1 MFVFAG
7 FLARGCQ
14 DPPAGGVD
22 PLMAL
27 LEDDRFAEVFRAQYP
42 RLVGLAKRVL
52 GDPDEAE
59 DAAQEALLRL
69 RTDPVVERTDDDIA
83 AWLSRVVTNGSLN
96 RLRSRRR
103 ADVRAQ
109 VVAARDAGEVRID
122 EPGDQVAGADERDRV
137 RASLAV
143 LPERQ
148 ATALLLRHAG
158 HSYREIATAL
168 GVAEGSVGVLL
179 ARGER
184 AFRRAHE
191 EMTR

>member
-1 MFVFAG
+1 MTPTA
-7 FLARGCQ
+7 
-14 DPPAGGVD
+14 DH
-22 PLMAL
+22 
-27 LEDDRFAEVFRAQYP
+27 RFAEVFRRDYL
-42 RLVGLAKRVL
+42 RLVGLARRVL
-52 GDPDEAE
+52 GDVDEAE
-59 DAAQEALLRL
+59 DAAQEALLAL
-69 RTDPVVERTDDDIA
+69 RTDPVLERGDDDVA

-103 ADVRAQ
+103 ADVRAE
-109 VVAARDAGEVRID
+109 VVAAREGRPPAEGPDDVVVGV
-122 EPGDQVAGADERDRV
+122 DERERV
-137 RASLAV
+137 RTALAV

-191 EMTR
+191 EMSR

>member
-1 MFVFAG
+1 M
-7 FLARGCQ
+7 
-14 DPPAGGVD
+14 D
-22 PLMAL
+22 PLT
-27 LEDDRFAEVFRAQYP
+27 DDRFAEVFRRHYP
-42 RLVGLAKRVL
+42 RLVGLARRIL
-52 GDPDEAE
+52 GDADEAQ
-59 DAAQEALLRL
+59 DAAQEALLAL
-69 RTDPVVERTDDDIA
+69 RTHPVAVAGDEAVA
-83 AWLSRVVTNGSLN
+83 AWLSRVVTNVSLN

-103 ADVRAQ
+103 ADARAA
-109 VVAARDAGEVRID
+109 VVAIR
-122 EPGDQVAGADERDRV
+122 EPRSAADGPDDLAVATDERERV
-137 RASLAV
+137 RASLAI

>member
-1 MFVFAG
+1 M
-7 FLARGCQ
+7 
-14 DPPAGGVD
+14 D
-22 PLMAL
+22 PLP
-27 LEDDRFAEVFRAQYP
+27 DDRFAEVFRRHYP
-42 RLVGLAKRVL
+42 RLVGLARRIL
-52 GDPDEAE
+52 DDADEAQ
-59 DAAQEALLRL
+59 DAAQDALLAL
-69 RTDPVVERTDDDIA
+69 RTDPVAAEADEAVA
-83 AWLSRVVTNGSLN
+83 AWLSRVVTNRSLN

-103 ADVRAQ
+103 ADARAA
-109 VVAARDAGEVRID
+109 VVATR
-122 EPGDQVAGADERDRV
+122 EPRTAADGPDDLVVATDERERV

-168 GVAEGSVGVLL
+168 GIAEGSVGVLL

-184 AFRRAHE
+184 AFRTAHE

>member
-1 MFVFAG
+1 MA
-7 FLARGCQ
+7 
-14 DPPAGGVD
+14 
-22 PLMAL
+22 PLH
-27 LEDDRFAEVFRAQYP
+27 DDRFDEVFRTHYP
-42 RLVGLAKRVL
+42 RLVGLARRVL
-52 GDPDEAE
+52 GDADEAE
-59 DAAQEALLRL
+59 DAAQEALLLL
-69 RTDPVVERTDDDIA
+69 RTAPVAERTEDDIA
-83 AWLSRVVTNGSLN
+83 AWLNRVVTNGSLN
-96 RLRSRRR
+96 RLRTRRR

-109 VVAARDAGEVRID
+109 VVAVRDATTAV
-122 EPGDQVAGADERDRV
+122 EPGDQVVEADERQRV
-137 RASLAV
+137 RAALAV

>member
-1 MFVFAG
+1 
-7 FLARGCQ
+7 
-14 DPPAGGVD
+14 
-22 PLMAL
+22 MA
-27 LEDDRFAEVFRAQYP
+27 DDRFADVFRRHYA
-42 RLVGLAKRVL
+42 RLVGLARRVL
-52 GDPDEAE
+52 GDADEAE
-59 DAAQEALLRL
+59 DAAQEALLAL
-69 RTDPVVERTDDDIA
+69 RSDPVAQRGDDEVA
-83 AWLSRVVTNGSLN
+83 LWLSRVVTNASLN

-103 ADVRAQ
+103 SEVRAQ
-109 VVAARDAGEVRID
+109 LVAGREVRALPDGPDD
-122 EPGDQVAGADERDRV
+122 EVVGADERERV
-137 RASLAV
+137 RACLAV

-158 HSYREIATAL
+158 HSYREIASAL

>member
-1 MFVFAG
+1 
-7 FLARGCQ
+7 
-14 DPPAGGVD
+14 
-22 PLMAL
+22 MAL
-27 LEDDRFAEVFRAQYP
+27 LPDDRFAEVFRRHYP
-42 RLVGLAKRVL
+42 RLVGLARRVL
-52 GDPDEAE
+52 GDADEAE
-59 DAAQEALLRL
+59 DAAQEALLAL
-69 RTDPVVERTDDDIA
+69 RTDPVAARDDEQIA

-96 RLRSRRR
+96 RIRSRRR

-109 VVAARDAGEVRID
+109 VVAARDVSRRAD
-122 EPGDQVAGADERDRV
+122 EPDDEVVGADERERV

>member
-1 MFVFAG
+1 MTT
-7 FLARGCQ
+7 LA
-14 DPPAGGVD
+14 
-22 PLMAL
+22 
-27 LEDDRFAEVFRAQYP
+27 DDRFAEVFRCHYP
-42 RLVGLAKRVL
+42 RLVALARRVL
-52 GDPDEAE
+52 GDANEAE
-59 DAAQEALLRL
+59 DAAQEALMAL
-69 RTDPVVERTDDDIA
+69 RTDPVAQRQEDDVA

-96 RLRSRRR
+96 RVRSRRR
-103 ADVRAQ
+103 ADLRAQ
-109 VVAARDAGEVRID
+109 VVGARDIRPQLDGPDDAAVGSDDRE
-122 EPGDQVAGADERDRV
+122 RV
-137 RASLAV
+137 RACLAV

-191 EMTR
+191 EMNR

>member
-1 MFVFAG
+1 MTP
-7 FLARGCQ
+7 LADQ
-14 DPPAGGVD
+14 
-22 PLMAL
+22 
-27 LEDDRFAEVFRAQYP
+27 RFAEVFRHHYP
-42 RLVGLAKRVL
+42 RLVGLARRVL
-52 GDPDEAE
+52 GDVDEAE
-59 DAAQEALLRL
+59 DAAQEALLAMRS
-69 RTDPVVERTDDDIA
+69 DPVVERSDDDIA

-103 ADVRAQ
+103 ANVRAE
-109 VVAARDAGEVRID
+109 VVAARDVRPPVD
-122 EPGDQVAGADERDRV
+122 TPDDAVVGADERERV
-137 RASLAV
+137 RTSLAV

>member
-1 MFVFAG
+1 MT
-7 FLARGCQ
+7 
-14 DPPAGGVD
+14 PPPD
-22 PLMAL
+22 R
-27 LEDDRFAEVFRAQYP
+27 RFAEVFRSHYL
-42 RLVGLAKRVL
+42 RLVGLARRVL
-52 GDPDEAE
+52 GDADEAE
-59 DAAQEALLRL
+59 DVAQEALLAL
-69 RTDPVVERTDDDIA
+69 RDDPVLERSDDDVA

-103 ADVRAQ
+103 ADVRAE
-109 VVAARDAGEVRID
+109 VAAVRDARAAADGPDDAV
-122 EPGDQVAGADERDRV
+122 VGADERARV
-137 RASLAV
+137 RATLAV

-158 HSYREIATAL
+158 HSYREIAAAL

-191 EMTR
+191 EMSR

>member
-1 MFVFAG
+1 MTP
-7 FLARGCQ
+7 LA
-14 DPPAGGVD
+14 DS
-22 PLMAL
+22 
-27 LEDDRFAEVFRAQYP
+27 RFAEVFRHHYS
-42 RLVGLAKRVL
+42 RLVGLARRVL
-52 GDPDEAE
+52 GDVDEAE
-59 DAAQEALLRL
+59 DAAQEALLAL
-69 RTDPVVERTDDDIA
+69 RSDPVVERSDDEVA

-103 ADVRAQ
+103 ADVRAE
-109 VVAARDAGEVRID
+109 VVAARDVRAAGDAPDDAAVE
-122 EPGDQVAGADERDRV
+122 ADERARV
-137 RASLAV
+137 RATLAV

-191 EMTR
+191 EMSR

>member
-1 MFVFAG
+1 
-7 FLARGCQ
+7 
-14 DPPAGGVD
+14 
-22 PLMAL
+22 
-27 LEDDRFAEVFRAQYP
+27 
-42 RLVGLAKRVL
+42 
-52 GDPDEAE
+52 
-59 DAAQEALLRL
+59 
-69 RTDPVVERTDDDIA
+69 
-83 AWLSRVVTNGSLN
+83 VTNGSLN

-103 ADVRAQ
+103 ADARAQ
-109 VVAARDAGEVRID
+109 VVGARDVRPPFD
-122 EPGDQVAGADERDRV
+122 EPDDAVVGAHDREQV
-137 RASLAV
+137 RACLAV

-148 ATALLLRHAG
+148 ATALLLRHTG

>member
-1 MFVFAG
+1 
-7 FLARGCQ
+7 
-14 DPPAGGVD
+14 
-22 PLMAL
+22 MAPMHD
-27 LEDDRFAEVFRAQYP
+27 ERFDEVFRTHYP
-42 RLVGLAKRVL
+42 RLVGLSRRVL
-52 GDPDEAE
+52 GDADEAQ

-69 RTDPVVERTDDDIA
+69 RTDPVAERSDADVA
-83 AWLSRVVTNGSLN
+83 AWLSRVVTNASLN
-96 RLRSRRR
+96 RLRTRRR

-109 VVAARDAGEVRID
+109 VVGARDLRHQAGGD
-122 EPGDQVAGADERDRV
+122 EPGDHAVGADERERV
-137 RASLAV
+137 RTALAV

-158 HSYREIATAL
+158 HSYREIATTL

>member
-1 MFVFAG
+1 MT
-7 FLARGCQ
+7 
-14 DPPAGGVD
+14 PIT
-22 PLMAL
+22 
-27 LEDDRFAEVFRAQYP
+27 DDRFAEVFRRHYP
-42 RLVGLAKRVL
+42 RLVGLARRVL
-52 GDPDEAE
+52 RDAGEAE
-59 DAAQEALLRL
+59 DAAQEALLAL
-69 RTDPVVERTDDDIA
+69 RTHPVAGRGDDDVA
-83 AWLSRVVTNGSLN
+83 AWLSRVVTNGALN

-109 VVAARDAGEVRID
+109 LVAAQDVRPLCDDTANAVMDADGRE
-122 EPGDQVAGADERDRV
+122 RV
-137 RASLAV
+137 RAALAV

-158 HSYREIATAL
+158 HSYREIANAL
-168 GVAEGSVGVLL
+168 GVVEGSVGVLL

>member
-1 MFVFAG
+1 M
-7 FLARGCQ
+7 
-14 DPPAGGVD
+14 PPPPD
-22 PLMAL
+22 H
-27 LEDDRFAEVFRAQYP
+27 RFAEVFRAQYP
-42 RLVGLAKRVL
+42 RLVGLARRVL
-52 GDPDEAE
+52 GDVDEAE
-59 DAAQEALLRL
+59 DAAQEALLAL
-69 RTDPVVERTDDDIA
+69 RDDPVVERGDDDIA

-103 ADVRAQ
+103 ADVRAE
-109 VVAARDAGEVRID
+109 VVAARDLLPAGD
-122 EPGDQVAGADERDRV
+122 GPDVAVAEADERARV
-137 RASLAV
+137 RATLAV
-143 LPERQ
+143 LPDRQ

-191 EMTR
+191 EMSR

>member
-1 MFVFAG
+1 MVG
-7 FLARGCQ
+7 ARDVRSPFDEPDDAAVGS
-14 DPPAGGVD
+14 
-22 PLMAL
+22 
-27 LEDDRFAEVFRAQYP
+27 DDRE
-42 RLVGLAKRVL
+42 
-52 GDPDEAE
+52 
-59 DAAQEALLRL
+59 
-69 RTDPVVERTDDDIA
+69 
-83 AWLSRVVTNGSLN
+83 
-96 RLRSRRR
+96 
-103 ADVRAQ
+103 
-109 VVAARDAGEVRID
+109 
-122 EPGDQVAGADERDRV
+122 RV
-137 RASLAV
+137 RACLAI

>member
-1 MFVFAG
+1 MA
-7 FLARGCQ
+7 
-14 DPPAGGVD
+14 
-22 PLMAL
+22 PLP
-27 LEDDRFAEVFRAQYP
+27 DDRFAEVFRRHYP
-42 RLVGLAKRVL
+42 RLVGLARRVL
-52 GDPDEAE
+52 GDAGEAE
-59 DAAQEALLRL
+59 DAAQEALMAL
-69 RTDPVVERTDDDIA
+69 RTDPVAERGEADVA

-96 RLRSRRR
+96 RLRTRRR

-109 VVAARDAGEVRID
+109 VVAIREPRPPADEPADEAVRID
-122 EPGDQVAGADERDRV
+122 ERERV
-137 RASLAV
+137 RAVLAV

-184 AFRRAHE
+184 AFRRAHQ
-191 EMTR
+191 EMPR

>member
-1 MFVFAG
+1 MAPLHDEG
-7 FLARGCQ
+7 F
-14 DPPAGGVD
+14 
-22 PLMAL
+22 
-27 LEDDRFAEVFRAQYP
+27 DRVFRTHYT
-42 RLVGLAKRVL
+42 RLVGLSRRVL
-52 GDPDEAE
+52 GDADEAE

-69 RTDPVVERTDDDIA
+69 RMDPVAERSDDDIA
-83 AWLSRVVTNGSLN
+83 AWLSRVVTNVSLN
-96 RLRSRRR
+96 RLRTRRR
-103 ADVRAQ
+103 ADVRAR
-109 VVAARDAGEVRID
+109 VVGARDVRAHHGADD
-122 EPGDQVAGADERDRV
+122 EPAERVVGADERDRV

-191 EMTR
+191 EMNR

>member
-1 MFVFAG
+1 MT
-7 FLARGCQ
+7 
-14 DPPAGGVD
+14 PPSDA
-22 PLMAL
+22 
-27 LEDDRFAEVFRAQYP
+27 RFAEVFRAHYP
-42 RLVGLAKRVL
+42 RLVGLARRVL
-52 GDPDEAE
+52 GDVDEAE
-59 DAAQEALLRL
+59 DAAQEALLAL
-69 RTDPVVERTDDDIA
+69 RTDPVAGRRDDEIA

-96 RLRSRRR
+96 RVRRRRR
-103 ADVRAQ
+103 ADVRAE
-109 VVAARDAGEVRID
+109 VVAAGEVRP
-122 EPGDQVAGADERDRV
+122 PGDSPDDVVVGTDERERV
-137 RASLAV
+137 RATLAV

-191 EMTR
+191 EMSR

>member
-1 MFVFAG
+1 M
-7 FLARGCQ
+7 
-14 DPPAGGVD
+14 PPLD
-22 PLMAL
+22 
-27 LEDDRFAEVFRAQYP
+27 DDRFAAVFRRHYP
-42 RLVGLAKRVL
+42 RLVGLARRVL
-52 GDPDEAE
+52 GDADEAE
-59 DAAQEALLRL
+59 DAAQDALLAL
-69 RTDPVVERTDDDIA
+69 RADPVAERTDEDIA

-103 ADVRAQ
+103 ADVRTQ
-109 VVAARDAGEVRID
+109 VVAAREAPPRPAHDD
-122 EPGDQVAGADERDRV
+122 EPHEAVVGHDERARV
-137 RASLAV
+137 RACLGV

>member
-1 MFVFAG
+1 MT
-7 FLARGCQ
+7 
-14 DPPAGGVD
+14 
-22 PLMAL
+22 PLS
-27 LEDDRFAEVFRAQYP
+27 EERFAEEFRRHYA
-42 RLVGLAKRVL
+42 RLVGIARRVL
-52 GDPDEAE
+52 GDADEAE
-59 DAAQEALLRL
+59 DAAQEALLAL
-69 RTDPVVERTDDDIA
+69 RTDPVAERGADEVA

-96 RLRSRRR
+96 RLRTRRR

-109 VVAARDAGEVRID
+109 VVGARETGPAPD
-122 EPGDQVAGADERDRV
+122 EPQDVAVVADERDRV
-137 RASLAV
+137 RLCLAV

-148 ATALLLRHAG
+148 ATALLLRHGG

-191 EMTR
+191 EMNR

>member
-1 MFVFAG
+1 MTP
-7 FLARGCQ
+7 LA
-14 DPPAGGVD
+14 
-22 PLMAL
+22 
-27 LEDDRFAEVFRAQYP
+27 DDRFAEVFRDHYP
-42 RLVGLAKRVL
+42 RLVQLARRVL
-52 GDPDEAE
+52 GDAGEAE
-59 DAAQEALLRL
+59 DAAQEALLAL
-69 RTDPVVERTDDDIA
+69 RSDPVAERGDDDVA

-103 ADVRAQ
+103 ASVRAQ
-109 VVAARDAGEVRID
+109 VVAARDHRPPD
-122 EPGDQVAGADERDRV
+122 EEPDDAVIGADERERV

-179 ARGER
+179 ARGEN

-191 EMTR
+191 EMPR

>member
-1 MFVFAG
+1 M
-7 FLARGCQ
+7 
-14 DPPAGGVD
+14 PP
-22 PLMAL
+22 L
-27 LEDDRFAEVFRAQYP
+27 DDERFAEAFRRHYP
-42 RLVGLAKRVL
+42 RLVGLSRRVL
-52 GDPDEAE
+52 GDADAAVDAAPEALVALRTAGHGLDPADDEA
-59 DAAQEALLRL
+59 A
-69 RTDPVVERTDDDIA
+69 A
-83 AWLSRVVTNGSLN
+83 AWLSRVVTNKSLN
-96 RLRSRRR
+96 RLRTRRR
-103 ADVRAQ
+103 ADVRTQ
-109 VVAARDAGEVRID
+109 VVGARDATTHAVADAPDDEVLGR
-122 EPGDQVAGADERDRV
+122 DERDRV
-137 RASLAV
+137 RACLAV

>member
-1 MFVFAG
+1 MTP
-7 FLARGCQ
+7 LA
-14 DPPAGGVD
+14 
-22 PLMAL
+22 
-27 LEDDRFAEVFRAQYP
+27 DDRFSDVFRRHYP
-42 RLVGLAKRVL
+42 TLVRLARRVL
-52 GDPDEAE
+52 GDIDEAE
-59 DAAQEALLRL
+59 DAAQEALLAL
-69 RTDPVVERTDDDIA
+69 RTDPVAERGDDDIA

-109 VVAARDAGEVRID
+109 LVAARDARPLSDDPD
-122 EPGDQVAGADERDRV
+122 ELIAGADERERV

-143 LPERQ
+143 LPDRQ
-148 ATALLLRHAG
+148 AMALLLRHAG

-179 ARGER
+179 APGER

-191 EMTR
+191 EMTQ

>member
-1 MFVFAG
+1 M
-7 FLARGCQ
+7 
-14 DPPAGGVD
+14 PP
-22 PLMAL
+22 L
-27 LEDDRFAEVFRAQYP
+27 DDERFADLFRRHYP
-42 RLVGLAKRVL
+42 RLVGLARRVL
-52 GDPDEAE
+52 GDADEAQ
-59 DAAQEALLRL
+59 DAAQEALLAL
-69 RTDPVVERTDDDIA
+69 RKDAVATRSDDDVA
-83 AWLSRVVTNGSLN
+83 AWLSRVVTNVSLN

-109 VVAARDAGEVRID
+109 VVAARDVRVLPD
-122 EPGDQVAGADERDRV
+122 EPDDEVVVADERARV
-137 RASLAV
+137 RTALGV

>member
-1 MFVFAG
+1 MFQRLNGGDSRTIATSEVGIVAIWFATTN
-7 FLARGCQ
+7 ARMSAVCCV
-14 DPPAGGVD
+14 ASSIT
-22 PLMAL
+22 A
-27 LEDDRFAEVFRAQYP
+27 FAA
-42 RLVGLAKRVL
+42 GLAAAC
-52 GDPDEAE
+52 DEGGSGSVGPGVGNNNSGATTGGAAVAVGAE
-59 DAAQEALLRL
+59 
-69 RTDPVVERTDDDIA
+69 
-83 AWLSRVVTNGSLN
+83 
-96 RLRSRRR
+96 
-103 ADVRAQ
+103 
-109 VVAARDAGEVRID
+109 
-122 EPGDQVAGADERDRV
+122 ERDRV